1 MAMKP
6 GRKLVEE
13 GAAACTD
20 VEILALLLGSGG
32 AGYSA
37 EDAARELLER
47 FGSLAGIMDRPLQ
60 ELATV
65 RGIKAVRAIRIAAA
79 YELACRIIRHVEQ
92 NT

>member
-1 MAMKP
+1 MKP
-6 GRKLVEE
+6 GRKLVEC

-20 VEILALLLGSGG
+20 ADILAILLGTGG

-37 EDAARELLER
+37 EDAARELLDR
-47 FGSLAGIMDRPLQ
+47 FGSLAGIMDQPLR

-65 RGIKAVRAIRIAAA
+65 RGIKAVRAVRIAAA
-79 YELACRIIRHVEQ
+79 YELACRIIRHLEQ